1 LDGNKPLILLLY
13 ECILQPLT
21 ASTLYTT
28 DGKTDIVFFE
38 KPQISVKELQES
50 VNGYFEFIYLPNNMI
65 LVVNEEG
72 KLNNLAK
79 NEIATLFVSPIL
91 NDIILGDVLLIN
103 NKYIN

>member
-1 LDGNKPLILLLY
+1 M
-13 ECILQPLT
+13 
-21 ASTLYTT
+21 TT
-28 DGKTDIVFFE
+28 KQVARALKINSDGKTDIVFFK

-50 VNGYFEFIYLPNNMI
+50 VSGYFEFIYLPNNMI

-91 NDIILGDVLLIN
+91 NDIILGDVLLVN
-103 NKYIN
+103 NKYLN

>member
-1 LDGNKPLILLLY
+1 M
-13 ECILQPLT
+13 T
-21 ASTLYTT
+21 AKKSARALKINS

-38 KPQISVKELQES
+38 NPIISMKELQEQ
-50 VNGYFEFIYLPNNMI
+50 VKGLFEFIYLPNNMV

-79 NEIATLFVSPIL
+79 NEIATLFISPIL
-91 NDIILGDVLLIN
+91 NDIIVGDVLLIN